1 MQMLQVTQLNKT
13 RNSGLF
19 LFQKDFINAYRIS
32 FLLNETVIGG
42 VTLLKKLRKNDYNWA
57 FHYIK
62 EYNQMVSFYEK
73 QLNEKNQEIKKLNK
87 ELEKI
92 KLDNKF
98 KIRQKQISDKD
109 IDRIKQLKEQGKSY
123 SYISKETGWSKA
135 TISRV
140 INNKNNMY

>member
-1 MQMLQVTQLNKT
+1 M
-13 RNSGLF
+13 
-19 LFQKDFINAYRIS
+19 
-32 FLLNETVIGG
+32 
-42 VTLLKKLRKNDYNWA
+42 LKKLRKNDYNWA

-73 QLNEKNQEIKKLNK
+73 QLNEKNQEIKKLNN

-98 KIRQKQISDKD
+98 KIKQKQISDKD
-109 IDRIKQLKEQGKSY
+109 IDRIKQLKKQGKSY
-123 SYISKETGWSKA
+123 SYIAKETGWSKA

-140 INNKNNMY
+140 INNKNNLY

>member
-1 MQMLQVTQLNKT
+1 M
-13 RNSGLF
+13 
-19 LFQKDFINAYRIS
+19 
-32 FLLNETVIGG
+32 
-42 VTLLKKLRKNDYNWA
+42 LKKLRKNDYSWV

-73 QLNEKNQEIKKLNK
+73 QLNEKSQEIKKLNN

-92 KLDNKF
+92 KLYSKF
-98 KIRQKQISDKD
+98 KIKQKQISDED
-109 IDRIKQLKEQGKSY
+109 IERIKQLKEDGKSY

-140 INNKNNMY
+140 INNKKGIY

>member
-1 MQMLQVTQLNKT
+1 M
-13 RNSGLF
+13 
-19 LFQKDFINAYRIS
+19 I
-32 FLLNETVIGG
+32 
-42 VTLLKKLRKNDYNWA
+42 KKLRKNDYNWT

-73 QLNEKNQEIKKLNK
+73 QLIEKNQEIKKLNN

-92 KLDNKF
+92 KSDNKF
-98 KIRQKQISDKD
+98 KIKQKQISDED
-109 IDRIKQLKEQGKSY
+109 IERIKQLKENGKSY

-140 INNKNNMY
+140 INNKKGIY